1 MIKISKLAPNKLFNK
16 MKRIFLLFTFLLG
29 FAQMRADEGMWL
41 LMLIKRLNG
50 VDMQKEGLHLT
61 PEEIYSVNNS
71 SLKDAIVSFGGFC
84 TGEIVSDKGL
94 IFTNHHCGYGA
105 VAAASTPSKDYLK
118 NGFWAMKEKDEFNA
132 KDLYVRFLVRMD
144 DATQRI
150 NSKLN
155 NNMSAAERKAVID
168 AETKAIQTENSENGK
183 YTVVV
188 RDFFN
193 GNEFYYFVYQDYKDI
208 RLVGAPP
215 SSLGKYGGDTDNWE
229 WPRHT
234 ADFTVFRVY
243 ADAAGNPS
251 EFKPT
256 NVPLKPKHFLPV
268 SLKGIKPG
276 DFSMILG
283 YPGRTNRY
291 LTSYG
296 INQMVSK
303 DYPAWVETSKMAMDV
318 MKKYMDKDKTTQL
331 AYASQ
336 YASVANYWKN
346 RQGTIDA
353 VIKNGTIGDKQNIE
367 KTFRQWAAQPGNEMY
382 DGVLEEIATYY
393 KQVSERNV
401 ERNYSS
407 LLTRNAKYI
416 SLAFQLAPTLDAYA
430 KQDMAGRLAMK
441 PKVEAAI
448 KAAYDNINPELEGE
462 MLNSLVNLYK
472 TRVNADVAS
481 PTIMALDANNL
492 STVAFSS
499 IFANKTSVTNYILN
513 PDRLKLDADPLL
525 KIAKGIADDQRVSS
539 ERFVKIDDNFA
550 KNNRLFLAGLMKA
563 MPEKKF
569 YPDANSTMRL
579 TYGQIDTLP
588 MRDDRNYFGVT
599 ENYYTTMEGLV
610 GKYKAG
616 DEEFDLPQRVIALQ
630 NAKDYGQYADKA
642 GYLPVNFLSNNDI
655 TGGNS
660 GSPVI
665 DGDGNLIGIA
675 FDGNS
680 EALSGDIV
688 FEDKWQKTISVDVRF
703 VLWTIDKYAGARRI
717 VDELKLVRDENT
729 PADTGASK
737 IKNVA
742 PAKKKKK

>member
-1 MIKISKLAPNKLFNK
+1 
-16 MKRIFLLFTFLLG
+16 MKRILLLFTFLLS
-29 FAQMRADEGMWL
+29 FVQMRADEGMWL
-41 LMLIKRLNG
+41 LMLVKRLNG

-84 TGEIVSDKGL
+84 TGEIVSNQGL

-105 VAAASTPSKDYLK
+105 VAAASTPEKDYLK
-118 NGFWAMKEKDEFNA
+118 NGFWAMKQKDEFNA

-168 AETKAIQTENSENGK
+168 AETKAIQSENSENGK

-188 RDFFN
+188 KDFFN

-215 SSLGKYGGDTDNWE
+215 SALGKFGGDTDNWE

-243 ADAAGNPS
+243 ADAAGNPA
-251 EFKPT
+251 EFSPS

-268 SLKGIKPG
+268 SLKGVKPG

-296 INQMVSK
+296 IEQMVNK
-303 DYPAWVETSKMAMDV
+303 DYPAWVQASKLAMDV
-318 MKKYMDKDKTTQL
+318 MKKYMDKDKGTQL
-331 AYASQ
+331 NYASQ

-353 VIKNGTIGDKQNIE
+353 VIKNGTIADKQKIE
-367 KTFRQWAAQPGNEMY
+367 ERFKTWAVQPANVAENEN
-382 DGVLEEIATYY
+382 VLENIGIYY
-393 KQVSERNV
+393 KQTSDRNV
-401 ERNYSS
+401 ERMYMTQLS
-407 LLTRNAKYI
+407 RNSKYFT
-416 SLAFQLAPTLDAYA
+416 LALQVGSVLQAYA
-430 KQDMAGRLAMK
+430 KQDMAGRIAMK
-441 PKVEAAI
+441 PKVEAAL
-448 KAAYDNINPELEGE
+448 KAAYENINTKLEGE
-462 MLNSLVNLYK
+462 MMNSMVNLYQQK
-472 TRVNADVAS
+472 VNKDVAS
-481 PTIMALDANNL
+481 ETIMGLDANNL
-492 STVAFSS
+492 SNVAYSS
-499 IFANKTSVTNYILN
+499 IFANKTSATNFMLN
-513 PDRLKLDADPLL
+513 PDVLKLDADPLW
-525 KIAKGIADDQRVSS
+525 KIANGIVADQRASA

-579 TYGQIDTLP
+579 TYGTVDKLP
-588 MRDDRNYFGVT
+588 IRSDRNYFGIT
-599 ENYYTTMEGLV
+599 DNYYTDMTGLV
-610 GKYKAG
+610 GKYKKG
-616 DEEFDLPQRVIALQ
+616 DEEFDLPQRVIDLY
-630 NAKDYGQYADKA
+630 NLKDFGQYADAK
-642 GYLPVNFLSNNDI
+642 GYMPVNFLSNNDI

-665 DGDGNLIGIA
+665 DADGNLIGIA

-688 FEDKWQKTISVDVRF
+688 FEPEWQKTINVDVRF
-703 VLWTIDKYAGARRI
+703 VLWTIDKYAGARRLI
-717 VDELKLVRDENT
+717 DELQLVKDENT
-729 PADTGASK
+729 PADTKTKMPKAT
-737 IKNVA
+737 
-742 PAKKKKK
+742 PAKGKKK

>member
-1 MIKISKLAPNKLFNK
+1 
-16 MKRIFLLFTFLLG
+16 MKRLFLLFTFLLG

-50 VDMQKEGLHLT
+50 VDMQKQGLHLT

-71 SLKDAIVSFGGFC
+71 SMKDAIVSFGGFC
-84 TGEIVSDKGL
+84 TGEIVSNQGL

-105 VAAASTPSKDYLK
+105 VAAASTPEKDYLK
-118 NGFWAMKEKDEFNA
+118 NGFWAMKQKDEFNA

-155 NNMSAAERKAVID
+155 NSMTPEQRKAVID
-168 AETKAIQTENSENGK
+168 AETKAIQSENSENGK

-215 SSLGKYGGDTDNWE
+215 SSLGKFGGDTDNWE

-243 ADAAGNPS
+243 ADAAGNPA
-251 EFKPT
+251 EFAPG

-296 INQMVSK
+296 IQQMVNK
-303 DYPAWVETSKMAMDV
+303 DYPAWVESSKLAMDI
-318 MKKYMDKDKTTQL
+318 MKKYMDKDKATQL
-331 AYASQ
+331 NYASQ

-353 VIKNGTIGDKQNIE
+353 VEKNGTITDKQKIE
-367 KTFRQWAAQPGNEMY
+367 DVYRKWSVQPGNSEY
-382 DGVLEEIATYY
+382 DGVLEDIEAYY
-393 KQVSERNV
+393 KQVSDRNV
-401 ERNYSS
+401 ERNYASQFS
-407 LLTRNAKYI
+407 RNAKYI
-416 SLAFQLAPTLDAYA
+416 SLAIQLGSVLKAYVA
-430 KQDMAGRLAMK
+430 QDMQGRLAMK
-441 PKVEAAI
+441 PKVDAAI
-448 KAAYDNINPELEGE
+448 KAAYENFNPQLEGE
-462 MLNSLVNLYK
+462 MLSGMAKLYK
-472 TRVNADVAS
+472 QRVNQNVAS
-481 PTIMALDANNL
+481 AAISGIDPG
-492 STVAFSS
+492 TVSNVAYSS
-499 IFANKTSVTNYILN
+499 IFANKTSATNFILN
-513 PDRLKLDADPLL
+513 PDALKLDADPLWKL
-525 KIAKGIADDQRVSS
+525 ANSIVADQKMST
-539 ERFVKIDDNFA
+539 ERFSKVDDNFA

-579 TYGQIDTLP
+579 TYGTVDKLP
-588 MRDDRNYFGVT
+588 VREDRNYFGVT
-599 ENYYTTMEGLV
+599 DNYYTDMTGLV
-610 GKYKAG
+610 GKYKKG
-616 DEEFDLPQRVIALQ
+616 DEEFDLPQRVIDLY
-630 NAKDYGQYADKA
+630 NMKDFGQYADAK
-642 GYLPVNFLSNNDI
+642 GYMPVNFLSNNDI

-688 FEDKWQKTISVDVRF
+688 FEPEWQKTINVDVRF
-703 VLWTIDKYAGARRI
+703 VLWTIDKYAGARRLI
-717 VDELKLVRDENT
+717 DELQLVRDENT
-729 PADTGASK
+729 PADTK
-737 IKNVA
+737 TKA
-742 PAKKKKK
+742 PKAAPKKKK

>member
-1 MIKISKLAPNKLFNK
+1 
-16 MKRIFLLFTFLLG
+16 
-29 FAQMRADEGMWL
+29 MRADEGMWL
-41 LMLIKRLNG
+41 LMLVKRLNG

-84 TGEIVSDKGL
+84 TGEIVSSQGL

-105 VAAASTPSKDYLK
+105 VAAASTPEKDYLK
-118 NGFWAMKEKDEFNA
+118 NGFWAMKQKDEFNA

-168 AETKAIQTENSENGK
+168 AETKAIQSENSENGK

-215 SSLGKYGGDTDNWE
+215 SALGKFGGDTDNWE

-243 ADAAGNPS
+243 ADAAGNPA
-251 EFKPT
+251 EFAPT

-268 SLKGIKPG
+268 SLKGVKPG

-296 INQMVSK
+296 IQQMVNK
-303 DYPAWVETSKMAMDV
+303 DYPAWVEASKLAMDV
-318 MKKYMDKDKTTQL
+318 MKKYMDKDKGTQL
-331 AYASQ
+331 NYASQ

-353 VIKNGTIGDKQNIE
+353 VIKNGTITEKQAVEE
-367 KTFRQWAAQPGNEMY
+367 KFKTWAVQPANVTENET
-382 DGVLEEIATYY
+382 VLEDIGIYY
-393 KQVSERNV
+393 KQTSDRNV
-401 ERNYSS
+401 ERMYMTQLS
-407 LLTRNAKYI
+407 RNSKYFT
-416 SLAFQLAPTLDAYA
+416 LALQVGSVLKAYA
-430 KQDMAGRLAMK
+430 EQDMKGRLAMK
-441 PKVEAAI
+441 PKVDAAL
-448 KAAYDNINPELEGE
+448 KTAYENINIKLEGE
-462 MLNSLVNLYK
+462 MMNSMVNLYQTK
-472 TRVNADVAS
+472 VNKDVAS
-481 PTIMALDANNL
+481 ETVMGLDSKNL
-492 STVAFSS
+492 SNIAYSS
-499 IFANKTSVTNYILN
+499 IFANKTSATNFVLN
-513 PDRLKLDADPLL
+513 PDRLKLDADPLW
-525 KIAKGIADDQRVSS
+525 KIANGIVADQKASA

-579 TYGQIDTLP
+579 TYGTVDKLP
-588 MRDDRNYFGVT
+588 IRTDRNYFGVT
-599 ENYYTTMEGLV
+599 DNYYTDMAGLV
-610 GKYKAG
+610 GKYKKN
-616 DEEFDLPQRVIALQ
+616 DEEFDLPQRVIDLY
-630 NAKDYGQYADKA
+630 NLKDFGQYADAK
-642 GYLPVNFLSNNDI
+642 GYMPVNFLSNNDI

-665 DGDGNLIGIA
+665 DADGNLIGIA

-688 FEDKWQKTISVDVRF
+688 FEKEWQKTINVDVRF
-703 VLWTIDKYAGARRI
+703 VLWTIDKYAGARRLI
-717 VDELKLVRDENT
+717 DELQLVKDENT
-729 PADTGASK
+729 PADTKTKMPKAT
-737 IKNVA
+737 
-742 PAKKKKK
+742 PAKKAK

>member
-1 MIKISKLAPNKLFNK
+1 
-16 MKRIFLLFTFLLG
+16 MKRIFLLFTFLLS

-41 LMLIKRLNG
+41 LMLVKRLNG
-50 VDMQKEGLHLT
+50 VDMQKEGLRLT

-105 VAAASTPSKDYLK
+105 VAAASTPEKDYLK
-118 NGFWAMKEKDEFNA
+118 NGFWAKNEKEEFNS

-155 NNMSAAERKAVID
+155 NEMSAAQRKAVID

-215 SSLGKYGGDTDNWE
+215 SSIGKFGGDTDNWE

-234 ADFTVFRVY
+234 GDFTVFRVY

-251 EFKPT
+251 EFKLT

-296 INQMVSK
+296 IEQMVTK
-303 DYPAWVETSKMAMDV
+303 DYPAWVETSKMAMDI

-331 AYASQ
+331 GYASQ

-353 VIKNGTIGDKQNIE
+353 VEKNGTITDKRELE
-367 KTFRQWAAQPGNEMY
+367 KKFNDWSLQPGNEMY
-382 DGVLEEIATYY
+382 DGVLVKIQNYY
-393 KQVSERNV
+393 SQVSNRNT
-401 ERNYSS
+401 ERNYAS
-407 LLTRNAKYI
+407 LLMRNAKYI
-416 SLAFQLAPTLDAYA
+416 ALANSLAPALDAYA

-441 PKVEAAI
+441 AKVETAV
-448 KAAYDNINPELEGE
+448 KDAYDNINTNLEGE
-462 MLNSLVNLYK
+462 ILTSLVNLYQ
-472 TRVNADVAS
+472 TRVKSDVAS
-481 PTIMALDANNL
+481 PTLMALDAKSLSNL
-492 STVAFSS
+492 AFSS
-499 IFANKTSVTNYILN
+499 LFANKTSVTNYIMN

-525 KIAKGIADDQRVSS
+525 KIARGIIADQKTSNDKYVLL
-539 ERFVKIDDNFA
+539 DDSFA

-588 MRDDRNYFGVT
+588 VRDDRNYFGVT
-599 ENYYTTMEGLV
+599 DNYYTTMEGLV

-688 FEDKWQKTISVDVRF
+688 FENEWQKTISVDIRF

-729 PADTGASK
+729 PADTGKSK
-737 IKNVA
+737 IKIAA
-742 PAKKKKK
+742 PVKKKK

>member
-1 MIKISKLAPNKLFNK
+1 
-16 MKRIFLLFTFLLG
+16 MKRLFLLFTFLLG

-41 LMLIKRLNG
+41 LMLVKRLNG

-84 TGEIVSDKGL
+84 TGEIVSNQGL

-105 VAAASTPSKDYLK
+105 VAAASTPEKDYLK
-118 NGFWAMKEKDEFNA
+118 NGFWAMKQKDEFNA

-150 NSKLN
+150 TSKLN
-155 NNMSAAERKAVID
+155 NNMTGEQRKAVID
-168 AETKAIQTENSENGK
+168 AETKAIQAENSENGK

-215 SSLGKYGGDTDNWE
+215 SSLGKFGGDTDNWE

-243 ADAAGNPS
+243 ADAAGNPA
-251 EFKPT
+251 EYAPG

-268 SLKGIKPG
+268 SLKGVKPG

-296 INQMVSK
+296 IQQMVNK
-303 DYPAWVETSKMAMDV
+303 DYPAWVEASKLAMDV
-318 MKKYMDKDKTTQL
+318 MKKYMDKDKGTQL
-331 AYASQ
+331 NYASQ

-353 VIKNGTIGDKQNIE
+353 VIKNGTITNKQKLEETFKVWAVQPANIAE
-367 KTFRQWAAQPGNEMY
+367 YET
-382 DGVLEEIATYY
+382 VLEDIGIYY
-393 KQVSERNV
+393 KQTSNRNV
-401 ERNYSS
+401 ERMYMSQLS
-407 LLTRNAKYI
+407 RNAKYFN
-416 SLAFQLAPTLDAYA
+416 LALQVGGVLKAYA

-441 PKVEAAI
+441 PKVEAAL
-448 KAAYDNINPELEGE
+448 KTAYENINTNLEGE
-462 MLNSLVNLYK
+462 MLNSMVNLYQ
-472 TRVNADVAS
+472 TRVNKDVAS
-481 PTIMALDANNL
+481 ETIMGLDAKNL
-492 STVAFSS
+492 SNVAYSS
-499 IFANKTSVTNYILN
+499 IFANKTSATNFMLN
-513 PDRLKLDADPLL
+513 PDALKLDADPLW
-525 KIAKGIADDQRVSS
+525 KIANGLITDQKASA

-550 KNNRLFLAGLMKA
+550 KNNRLFLAGLMKS
-563 MPEKKF
+563 MPDKKF

-579 TYGQIDTLP
+579 TYGTVDKLP
-588 MRDDRNYFGVT
+588 IRTDRNYFGVT
-599 ENYYTTMEGLV
+599 DNYYTDMTGLV
-610 GKYKAG
+610 GKYKKN
-616 DEEFDLPQRVIALQ
+616 DDEFDLPQRVIDLY
-630 NAKDYGQYADKA
+630 NMKDFGQYADAK
-642 GYLPVNFLSNNDI
+642 GYMPVNFLSNNDI

-688 FEDKWQKTISVDVRF
+688 FEPEWQKTINVDVRF
-703 VLWTIDKYAGARRI
+703 VLWTIDKYAGARRLI
-717 VDELKLVRDENT
+717 DELQLVRDENT
-729 PADTGASK
+729 PADTKTRAARPDHVKAAG
-737 IKNVA
+737 
-742 PAKKKKK
+742 KKKK

>member
-1 MIKISKLAPNKLFNK
+1 

-41 LMLIKRLNG
+41 LMLVKRLNG
-50 VDMQKEGLHLT
+50 VDMQKEGLRLT

-105 VAAASTPSKDYLK
+105 VAAASTPEKDYLK
-118 NGFWAMKEKDEFNA
+118 NGFWAKNEKEEFNS

-155 NNMSAAERKAVID
+155 NEMSAAQRKAVID

-215 SSLGKYGGDTDNWE
+215 SSIGKFGGDTDNWE

-234 ADFTVFRVY
+234 GDFTVFRVY
-243 ADAAGNPS
+243 ADAAGNPA

-296 INQMVSK
+296 IEQMVTK
-303 DYPAWVETSKMAMDV
+303 DYPAWVETSKMAMDI

-331 AYASQ
+331 GYASQ

-353 VIKNGTIGDKQNIE
+353 VEKNGTITDKRELE
-367 KTFRQWAAQPGNEMY
+367 KKFNDWAMQPGNEMY
-382 DGVLEEIATYY
+382 DDVLEAIQNYY
-393 KQVSERNV
+393 SQVSNRNV
-401 ERNYSS
+401 ERNYAS
-407 LLTRNAKYI
+407 LLMRNAKYI
-416 SLAFQLAPTLDAYA
+416 ALANSLAPALDAYA

-441 PKVEAAI
+441 AKLETAV
-448 KAAYDNINPELEGE
+448 KDAYDNINTNLEGE
-462 MLNSLVNLYK
+462 MLNSLVNLYQ
-472 TRVNADVAS
+472 TRVKSDVAS
-481 PTIMALDANNL
+481 PTLMALDAKNL
-492 STVAFSS
+492 SNLAFSS
-499 IFANKTSVTNYILN
+499 LFANKTSVTNYIMN

-525 KIAKGIADDQRVSS
+525 KIARGIIADQKTSNDRYVLL
-539 ERFVKIDDNFA
+539 DDSFA

-588 MRDDRNYFGVT
+588 VRDDRNYFGVT
-599 ENYYTTMEGLV
+599 DNYYTTMEGLV

-688 FEDKWQKTISVDVRF
+688 FENEWQKTISVDIRF

-729 PADTGASK
+729 PADTGKSK
-737 IKNVA
+737 IKIAA
-742 PAKKKKK
+742 PVKKKK

>member
-1 MIKISKLAPNKLFNK
+1 

-71 SLKDAIVSFGGFC
+71 SMKDAIVSFGGFC

-105 VAAASTPSKDYLK
+105 VAAASTPEKDYLK
-118 NGFWAMKEKDEFNA
+118 NGFWAKNEKEEFNS

-150 NSKLN
+150 NSKLSN
-155 NNMSAAERKAVID
+155 DMSAANRRAVIE

-193 GNEFYYFVYQDYKDI
+193 GNEFYFFVYQDYKDI

-215 SSLGKYGGDTDNWE
+215 SSIGKFGGDTDNWE

-234 ADFTVFRVY
+234 GDFTVFRVY
-243 ADAAGNPS
+243 ADAAGNPA

-296 INQMVSK
+296 IEQMVSK
-303 DYPAWVETSKMAMDV
+303 DYPAWVETSKMAMDI
-318 MKKYMDKDKTTQL
+318 MKKYMDKDKATQL
-331 AYASQ
+331 GYASQ

-353 VIKNGTIGDKQNIE
+353 VEKNGTITDKRELE
-367 KTFRQWAAQPGNEMY
+367 KKFQDWALQPGNEMY
-382 DGVLEEIATYY
+382 EDVLKRIQNYY
-393 KQVSERNV
+393 SQVSDRNV
-401 ERNYSS
+401 ERNYAS
-407 LLTRNAKYI
+407 LLTRNAKY
-416 SLAFQLAPTLDAYA
+416 LALANQLAPALDAYA
-430 KQDMAGRLAMK
+430 KQDLAGRLAMK
-441 PKVEAAI
+441 AKLETAVKE
-448 KAAYDNINPELEGE
+448 AYDNINTNLEGE
-462 MLNSLVNLYK
+462 MLNSLVNLYQ
-472 TRVNADVAS
+472 TRVKADVAS
-481 PTIMALDANNL
+481 PTITALDSKNL
-492 STVAFSS
+492 STLAFSS
-499 IFANKTSVTNYILN
+499 LFANKTSVTNYIMN

-525 KIAKGIADDQRVSS
+525 KIARGIIADQKASN
-539 ERFVKIDDNFA
+539 EKYILLDDSFA

-579 TYGQIDTLP
+579 TYGTIDTLP
-588 MRDDRNYFGVT
+588 IRDDRNYFGVT
-599 ENYYTTMEGLV
+599 DNYYTTMEGLV

-688 FEDKWQKTISVDVRF
+688 FENDWQKTISVDIRF

-729 PADTGASK
+729 PADTGKSK
-737 IKNVA
+737 IKTAA
-742 PAKKKKK
+742 PVKKKK

>member
-1 MIKISKLAPNKLFNK
+1 

-144 DATQRI
+144 DASQRI

-155 NNMSAAERKAVID
+155 NNMTAAERKAVID

-331 AYASQ
+331 GYASQ

-382 DGVLEEIATYY
+382 DGVLDEIATYY
-393 KQVSERNV
+393 KQVSDRNV
-401 ERNYSS
+401 ERNYAS

-416 SLAFQLAPTLDAYA
+416 ALAFQLAPTLDAYA

-448 KAAYDNINPELEGE
+448 KDAYDNINPELEGE

-472 TRVNADVAS
+472 TRVKADVAS
-481 PTIMALDANNL
+481 STIMALDANNL

-499 IFANKTSVTNYILN
+499 LFANKTSVTNFVLN

-525 KIAKGIADDQRVSS
+525 KIARGIAEDQKASG

-588 MRDDRNYFGVT
+588 IRDDRNYFGVT

-737 IKNVA
+737 IKTAA